1 MEMTKREYAEKIAE
15 IIGAEVKEVE
25 KNNGVSFTG
34 LTKIT
39 EGANIA
45 PTIYIEKFYEEGK
58 SVEEAAEMIETIME
72 KENININNFDADKLM
87 DWETVK
93 DQLSARL
100 LNKTTNAEVK
110 RDASPYGFEELIIVP
125 VINVS
130 INEGKGSIKVTSRML
145 DMWKKS
151 PKEVIDTA
159 LENVKED
166 YEIKGMTEMI
176 MDMSG
181 IPEEDRE
188 AFKAIYGCEDEKM
201 FVLSNKMKCYG
212 AIAVISAKAREEL
225 EKRFPN
231 GYVVLPSSIHEVL
244 IVPIEDEVRE
254 SELTA
259 MVQEVNGTQVA
270 PEERLAD
277 RAFYFADFVA

>member
-15 IIGAEVKEVE
+15 IIGAEVREVE
-25 KNNGVSFTG
+25 KNNGVIRTG

-39 EGANIA
+39 EGSNIA

-58 SVEEAAEMIETIME
+58 SVEEAAEMIETII
-72 KENININNFDADKLM
+72 ENDNVNNFNVDGII
-87 DWETVK
+87 DWESVK
-93 DQLSARL
+93 DKLSARL
-100 LNKTTNAEVK
+100 LNKATNAEVK
-110 RDASPYGFEELIIVP
+110 RDASLYGFEELIIVP
-125 VINVS
+125 VIN
-130 INEGKGSIKVTSRML
+130 INEYKGFIKVTSSML
-145 DMWKKS
+145 DIWQKS

-166 YEIKGMTEMI
+166 YEIKGMTETI
-176 MDMSG
+176 MDMQG

-188 AFKAIYGCEDEKM
+188 ALRAIYGCEDEKM
-201 FVLSNKMKCYG
+201 FVLSNKAKCYG
-212 AIAVISAKAREEL
+212 AIAVINAKKEL

-254 SELTA
+254 SQLTE
-259 MVQEVNGTQVA
+259 MVREVNGTQVA

-277 RAFYFADFVA
+277 RAFYFAA

>member
-1 MEMTKREYAEKIAE
+1 MEMTKREYAEAIAT
-15 IIGAEVKEVE
+15 IIDAEVREVE
-25 KNNGVSFTG
+25 KNNGVIFTG
-34 LTKIT
+34 LTKTIK
-39 EGANIA
+39 GANIA
-45 PTIYIEKFYEEGK
+45 PTIYIEEFYENDK
-58 SVEEAAEMIETIME
+58 SIEEAAKMIETII
-72 KENININNFDADKLM
+72 ENNNVNNFDAEGLM

-100 LNKTTNAEVK
+100 LNKATNAEVK
-110 RDASPYGFEELIIVP
+110 RDASSYGFEELIIVP

-130 INEGKGSIKVTSRML
+130 INEGAGSIKVTSRML
-145 DMWKKS
+145 DRWKKS

-159 LENVKED
+159 LDNIKGD

-176 MDMSG
+176 MDMMEIS
-181 IPEEDRE
+181 EEDRD
-188 AFKAIYGCEDEKM
+188 AFRAIYGAEDEKM
-201 FVLSNKMKCYG
+201 FVLSNKTKCCG
-212 AIAVISAKAREEL
+212 AIAVISAKEEL

-244 IVPIEDEVRE
+244 IVPIEDGVRE

-259 MVQEVNGTQVA
+259 MIQEVNGTQVA

-277 RAFYFADFVA
+277 RAFYFAA